1 MLPPF
6 KFSRKDTS
14 DMKVLIS
21 DSMSSRA
28 VDVLKNT
35 PGLEVDVITNLK
47 PDELK
52 AKIKDYHGLVVRSA
66 TKATAEIIEAA
77 ENLKVIGRAGTGV
90 DNIDTV
96 AATKKGIVVMN
107 TPGGNTVTTAEHA
120 IAMMMALARK
130 IPQATASMR
139 KGEWEKKKFEGTEI
153 TGKTLGI
160 LGVGNI
166 GSVVASRAL
175 GLRMNVIAYDPF
187 ISEEAADKMGIA
199 LVTMDELFRRS
210 DFISIH
216 VPLTNETRNVVNADA
231 FRKMKKGVKI
241 INCARGGIVSEADL
255 AQAIKDKIVS
265 GAAMDV
271 FEKEPTQADNPL
283 LNLEEV
289 ILTPH
294 LGASTQEAQESVA
307 VAIAEQ
313 IVDYLVNGTIRN
325 AVNVPSIPAELLAAL
340 GPYISLGEKLGS
352 FQGQILKGGIEEVTI
367 EYSGDVV
374 NYDVAPITIAC
385 LKGLLDQVLDMYVNF
400 VNAPFVAKERGIK
413 VVEIKSSRSTDFAS
427 SVTIKVGTKD
437 EENVVEGALFGKKE
451 PRIVRIDK
459 FLLDAVPEGYLLL
472 LQNEDK
478 PGVIGNVGTLLAA
491 NNINVARLHLG
502 RQAVGGAA
510 VSVWSVDT
518 PISKG
523 LIEKI
528 LKLPHMLKADVVE
541 L

>member
-1 MLPPF
+1 
-6 KFSRKDTS
+6 
-14 DMKVLIS
+14 MKVLIA
-21 DSMSSRA
+21 DSMSLKA
-28 VDVLKNT
+28 VEILKET
-35 PGLEVDVITNLK
+35 PGIDVDVITGLK

-90 DNIDTV
+90 DNVDTV

-107 TPGGNTVTTAEHA
+107 TPGGNTITTAEHA
-120 IAMMMALARK
+120 VSMMMALARK

-139 KGEWEKKKFEGTEI
+139 RGEWEKKKYEGTEI

-166 GSVVASRAL
+166 GAVVASRAL
-175 GLRMNVIAYDPF
+175 GLRMTVIAYDPF
-187 ISEEAADKMGIA
+187 ISEEAADKMGIS
-199 LVTMDELFRRS
+199 LVTMDELFKKS

-216 VPLTNETRNVVNADA
+216 VPLTAETKNIVNADA
-231 FRKMKKGVKI
+231 FRKMKKGVKL
-241 INCARGGIVSEADL
+241 INCARGGIVNEKDL
-255 AQAIKDKIVS
+255 AEAIKEKIVS
-265 GAAMDV
+265 GAALDV
-271 FEKEPTQADNPL
+271 FEKEPVTADNPL
-283 LNLEEV
+283 IQMEEV

-294 LGASTQEAQESVA
+294 LGASTFEAQESVA
-307 VAIAEQ
+307 IAIANQ
-313 IVDYLVNGTIRN
+313 MADYLVNGTIRN

-340 GPYISLGEKLGS
+340 SPYISLGEKLGS

-385 LKGLLDQVLDMYVNF
+385 LKGLLDQLLDMYVNF

-413 VVEIKSSRSTDFAS
+413 VVEVKSSRAIDFAS
-427 SVTIKVGTKD
+427 SITIKVKTK
-437 EENVVEGALFGKKE
+437 EQENVVEGALFGKKE

-491 NNINVARLHLG
+491 NNVNVARLHLG
-502 RQAVGGAA
+502 RSSEGGEA

-518 PISKG
+518 PIAKG
-523 LIEKI
+523 LVDRI
-528 LKLPHMLKADVVE
+528 LKLPHMISVNVIE